1 MTIRLTEF
9 AKQEGV
15 CYQTAWR
22 WFKAGKL
29 PNASMTP
36 TGKVVVKL
44 PDTKQPPIR
53 TIVYCR
59 VSSSQNKANLDT
71 QAERVCAFCNAKGWV
86 VNEVVKEVGSGL
98 NDTRK
103 GLLRIITD
111 PSVARVV
118 VEHKDRLTRFGFNYL
133 NSLFR
138 GEIVVINEAKE
149 DRDDLMGD
157 FVAIITSFCSRLYG
171 LRRNKRRT
179 EKLIEELSKKEDDA

>member
-9 AKQEGV
+9 AKRNGV

-22 WFKAGKL
+22 WFKAGKI
-29 PNASMTP
+29 PNAETTP
-36 TGKVVVKL
+36 TGKVIVRE
-44 PDTKQPPIR
+44 PDENTMPTK
-53 TIVYCR
+53 TVVYCR
-59 VSSSQNKANLDT
+59 VSSSQNRANLET
-71 QAERVCAFCNAKGWV
+71 QAERSCAFCNAKGWV
-86 VNEVVKEVGSGL
+86 ISEVVKEVGSGL

-103 GLLRIITD
+103 GLVRIISD
-111 PSVARVV
+111 PSVCRIV

-133 NSLFR
+133 KTMFP
-138 GEIVVINEAKE
+138 GEIVVINEARE

-179 EKLIEELSKKEDDA
+179 EKLIEELSKKES

>member
-9 AKQEGV
+9 AKREGV

-22 WFKAGKL
+22 WYKAGKI
-29 PNASMTP
+29 PNASTTP

-44 PDTKQPPIR
+44 PDEKPVPTK
-53 TIVYCR
+53 TVVYCR
-59 VSSSQNKANLDT
+59 VSSSQNKANLEA
-71 QAERVCAFCNAKGWV
+71 QAERASAFCNAKGWIV
-86 VNEVVKEVGSGL
+86 HDIVKEVGSGL
-98 NDTRK
+98 NDSRK
-103 GLLRIITD
+103 GLMKVITN
-111 PSVARVV
+111 PTVARIV

-133 NSLFR
+133 KSLFP

-171 LRRNKRRT
+171 LRRNKRNT
-179 EKLIEELSKKEDDA
+179 EKLIRELSNKDD